1 MQENVLPE
9 DFPPS
14 EKAPPNRVP
23 VEKVTQKKP
32 AQKKPAKASSKKA
45 TQRKAS
51 QKKVPQRKAPKKK
64 ATLKNSSQKKTI
76 QKKMPLKKTSLSAAQ
91 APVEFN
97 GVASHEME
105 MLEESEELRSP
116 AKSDDQGNSEMSDAS
131 GVSDSAQE
139 IDYLEVSHG
148 LSKYP
153 HTTHTQ
159 REAMVLW
166 MGVESNRAIYL
177 GESTAGKGM
186 VHGTGVTKREGFKR
200 MTSYVHTYAMK
211 NQIVDT
217 QPHGTT

>member
-64 ATLKNSSQKKTI
+64 ATLKNFSQKKTI

-97 GVASHEME
+97 GVASQEME

-116 AKSDDQGNSEMSDAS
+116 MTRATPRCRMLLACRIRHKRLTTWKCHT
-131 GVSDSAQE
+131 DSANTRTQLTLNVKPWYCGWE
-139 IDYLEVSHG
+139 WNQTELSTLASRLLEKEWCMELV
-148 LSKYP
+148 
-153 HTTHTQ
+153 
-159 REAMVLW
+159 
-166 MGVESNRAIYL
+166 
-177 GESTAGKGM
+177 
-186 VHGTGVTKREGFKR
+186 
-200 MTSYVHTYAMK
+200 
-211 NQIVDT
+211 
-217 QPHGTT
+217 

>member
-64 ATLKNSSQKKTI
+64 ATLKNFSQKKTI

-97 GVASHEME
+97 GVASQEME
-105 MLEESEELRSP
+105 MLEESEELR
-116 AKSDDQGNSEMSDAS
+116 K
-131 GVSDSAQE
+131 

>member
-64 ATLKNSSQKKTI
+64 ATLKNFSQKKTI

-97 GVASHEME
+97 GVASQEME

-131 GVSDSAQE
+131 GLELLDCDSE
-139 IDYLEVSHG
+139 ICETASGECMGPLR
-148 LSKYP
+148 LS
-153 HTTHTQ
+153 
-159 REAMVLW
+159 
-166 MGVESNRAIYL
+166 VE
-177 GESTAGKGM
+177 TAKS
-186 VHGTGVTKREGFKR
+186 VVTGANWKTLSASGGGP
-200 MTSYVHTYAMK
+200 S
-211 NQIVDT
+211 
-217 QPHGTT
+217 